1 MFKELGN
8 FCSKRSISNQKN
20 RPVEIP
26 RACFSYVDL
35 VFTQLCKDLIV
46 NLIYTDASQQRKAID
61 NLVANVFWNDR
72 RADKHIVIINIV
84 DLFGNVALVDLDL
97 VQQSF

>member
-1 MFKELGN
+1 MFKT
-8 FCSKRSISNQKN
+8 FHQQSKN
-20 RPVEIP
+20 RLAEIP

-84 DLFGNVALVDLDL
+84 DLFGNGALVDLDL